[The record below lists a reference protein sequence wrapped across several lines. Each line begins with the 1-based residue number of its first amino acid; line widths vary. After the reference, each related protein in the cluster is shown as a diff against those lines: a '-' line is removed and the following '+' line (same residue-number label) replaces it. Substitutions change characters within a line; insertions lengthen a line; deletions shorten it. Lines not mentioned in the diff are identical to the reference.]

1 MKCLKKEVNDMDDKW
16 FGTVEYRIAADALS
30 RIAENLENP
39 TYAQVVQVLECM
51 RDLAGEFCV
60 FAALRE
66 RGENMGRFADEHWGN
81 LSRSE
86 RAFVEACDSPKCRS
100 RVRQVL
106 SEGLHGS
113 PREA

>member
-1 MKCLKKEVNDMDDKW
+1 MDNKW
-16 FGTVEYRIAADALS
+16 FGRPEYRIAAESLS
-30 RIAENLENP
+30 RIAEKLENP

-51 RDLAGEFCV
+51 RDLAGEFCA
-60 FAALRE
+60 FTALRE
-66 RGENMGRFADEHWGN
+66 RGENMVRSADEHWSN

-106 SEGLHGS
+106 SEGLHGNS
-113 PREA
+113 REA